1 MENIKYQISGLKKS
15 FNENKVVFLSYA
27 LVCLASLITIIITIT
42 IYNNTKGILELR
54 LKERLKSI
62 VTTAAIQFDP
72 IELNKIQDRSAINND
87 VYKNTIHQL
96 QLIRENNENIRY
108 VYLLRPTDDKTV
120 FTFIADADS
129 VNPDEVRDY
138 SLDGKIDE
146 DDELSAP
153 GDEYDA
159 SDFPALINDAVNF
172 PSTDYELTIDQWG
185 TFLSAYS
192 PIKQKGETIA
202 VLGIDVEVSQYE
214 KVISDA
220 FIPFL
225 LFILFLLLLL
235 LLLTQLLVRIWKS
248 QLILL
253 KELDKQKD
261 ELLSIVSHQLAT
273 PVSSFK
279 WYLEMLLDGDLGELS
294 KEQKEHIK
302 TMQGIGG
309 NLSDLV
315 SMILDVSRIQLGR
328 MRVEKQSLDLNEFFK
343 EIIEIIQPKAIQ
355 KNLNFKKKLPSKLP
369 ANAILD
375 RRYTHMTIE
384 NLLSNAVKYT
394 PEKGTVTFNVEIK
407 NNRMLCVVKDT
418 GMGIPKSEQDKI
430 FGRMFRASNVRNTVD
445 GNGFGLFVAKGAVE
459 AQGGKIWFES
469 TEGKGTTFYVDLPL
483 FEK

>member
-1 MENIKYQISGLKKS
+1 MKFLIDADTFNPIDWDNNGQIDDIEVPPEPQELYDISDS
-15 FNENKVVFLSYA
+15 PM
-27 LVCLASLITIIITIT
+27 LA
-42 IYNNTKGILELR
+42 EA
-54 LKERLKSI
+54 LKSP
-62 VTTAAIQFDP
+62 TAD
-72 IELNKIQDRSAINND
+72 QD
-87 VYKNTIHQL
+87 
-96 QLIRENNENIRY
+96 
-108 VYLLRPTDDKTV
+108 
-120 FTFIADADS
+120 
-129 VNPDEVRDY
+129 
-138 SLDGKIDE
+138 
-146 DDELSAP
+146 
-153 GDEYDA
+153 
-159 SDFPALINDAVNF
+159 
-172 PSTDYELTIDQWG
+172 LTIDEWG
-185 TFLSAYS
+185 TFLSGYA
-192 PIKQKGETIA
+192 PIISSGKTLA
-202 VLGIDVEVSQYE
+202 VLGIDMEVSDYLD
-214 KVISDA
+214 VIQSTLL
-220 FIPFL
+220 PFVLFGIL
-225 LFILFLLLLL
+225 LILI
-235 LLLTQLLVRIWKS
+235 LVFQTAWLIRIWR
-248 QLILL
+248 QQVNLV
-253 KELDKQKD
+253 KELDRQKD

-328 MRVEKQSLDLNEFFK
+328 MRVEKQELDLSIFFK
-343 EIIEIIQPKAIQ
+343 EILEIIEPKAIQ
-355 KNLNFKKKLPSKLP
+355 KNLSFKKKIPSKLP
-369 ANAILD
+369 TNAMLD

-469 TEGKGTTFYVDLPL
+469 TEGKGTSFFVDLPL
-483 FEK
+483 FEQ

>member
-1 MENIKYQISGLKKS
+1 MSKFRPIVASIAVLLLAITATVAT
-15 FNENKVVFLSYA
+15 VVFLQKRNE
-27 LVCLASLITIIITIT
+27 IIF
-42 IYNNTKGILELR
+42 KDKLR
-54 LKERLKSI
+54 ERLTDVAATSVLSLNVSEI
-62 VTTAAIQFDP
+62 EAAIFNSDTDILREIAVDMQKVRSV
-72 IELNKIQDRSAINND
+72 NDRIKYIYILLPTSNSSEM
-87 VYKNTIHQL
+87 KF
-96 QLIRENNENIRY
+96 LI
-108 VYLLRPTDDKTV
+108 
-120 FTFIADADS
+120 DADTF
-129 VNPDEVRDY
+129 NPIDWDNNGQIDDIEVPP
-138 SLDGKIDE
+138 E
-146 DDELSAP
+146 PQEL
-153 GDEYDA
+153 YDI
-159 SDFPALINDAVNF
+159 SDSPMLAEALKSPTADQ
-172 PSTDYELTIDQWG
+172 DLTIDEWG
-185 TFLSAYS
+185 TFLSGYA
-192 PIKQKGETIA
+192 PIISSGKTLA
-202 VLGIDVEVSQYE
+202 VLGIDMEVSDYLD
-214 KVISDA
+214 VIQSTLL
-220 FIPFL
+220 PFVLFGIL
-225 LFILFLLLLL
+225 LILI
-235 LLLTQLLVRIWKS
+235 LVFQTAWLIRIWR
-248 QLILL
+248 QQVNLV
-253 KELDKQKD
+253 KELDRQKD

-328 MRVEKQSLDLNEFFK
+328 MRVEKQELDLSIFFK
-343 EIIEIIQPKAIQ
+343 EILEIIEPKAIQ
-355 KNLNFKKKLPSKLP
+355 KNLSFKKKIPSKLP
-369 ANAILD
+369 TNAMLD

-469 TEGKGTTFYVDLPL
+469 TEGKGTSFFVDLPL
-483 FEK
+483 FEQ